1 MYIQVLGVTPGD
13 TEYLAISCYE
23 CRKIRL
29 VDLDLQYVTL
39 GYTHHR
45 YRPGY
50 MIPGDD
56 HTIFVHMVDSEVVV
70 ELAYYSWGSSS
81 LVQVTRTETPGVSA
95 RCSTFCYIPRPKRL
109 LVMYLESR
117 MLLQAFSVDE
127 NAPVWTR
134 TCEIQDTFF
143 HPKKMLVNS
152 DKNLVVFDETFKR
165 ILIMNPN
172 NSSYLQILSPPVM
185 LLWLQD
191 MLWCNSGL
199 VLMHSEKA
207 PGRASGNYKLIQL
220 ELEDFMTTVSD
231 EPSEVVSVEPSAPP
245 EVILPDP
252 SAPPEVILPDPLVSP
267 EDLPADLASP
277 EVLRDDASALLD
289 LLSPEYVTQNSLS
302 VNHVSDVSIFM

>member
-1 MYIQVLGVTPGD
+1 
-13 TEYLAISCYE
+13 
-23 CRKIRL
+23 
-29 VDLDLQYVTL
+29 
-39 GYTHHR
+39 
-45 YRPGY
+45 
-50 MIPGDD
+50 
-56 HTIFVHMVDSEVVV
+56 
-70 ELAYYSWGSSS
+70 
-81 LVQVTRTETPGVSA
+81 
-95 RCSTFCYIPRPKRL
+95 
-109 LVMYLESR
+109 
-117 MLLQAFSVDE
+117 
-127 NAPVWTR
+127 
-134 TCEIQDTFF
+134 
-143 HPKKMLVNS
+143 MLVNS

-207 PGRASGNYKLIQL
+207 PGRSSGNYKLIQL

-245 EVILPDP
+245 EVISPDPSALPEVPPPDP
-252 SAPPEVILPDPLVSP
+252 SAPPEVLLPDPLASP
-267 EDLPADLASP
+267 EDLPADLAASP